1 MNKWIFFGLFFF
13 SACAADPPP
22 SGAWDEAVNDFGLY
36 IEEAIREDFPE
47 RVDEVYDYQGL
58 SRLIIRKSR
67 VKDVETM
74 QVVARAAQKDRF
86 IGQAIRRMLLEL
98 GAEFRYVKQ
107 YYEEDFYH
115 VVFEMS
121 SPTGIFNYIDFTVE
135 PQPETGEMRIID
147 VYNFLDGIA
156 SSDLYADILKMVA
169 DRGITNQEVLAAMQD
184 LKQIDEL
191 LYAGQQQEALEVF
204 DSLSILFRQRALFLK
219 RKIKILTFF
228 SDRETL
234 RDSVREYESLYP
246 EDTKFLNFIKIYLT
260 DDPAEQAKWAE
271 GLRKYIEEERAVEI

>member
-1 MNKWIFFGLFFF
+1 MFFGLFFF

-47 RVDEVYDYQGL
+47 RVDEVYNYQGL
-58 SRLIIRKSR
+58 SRLIIWKSR

-86 IGQAIRRMLLEL
+86 IGQSIRRMLLEL

-121 SPTGIFNYIDFTVE
+121 SPAGAFNYIDFTVE
-135 PQPETGEMRIID
+135 PHPETGEMRIID

-169 DRGITNQEVLAAMQD
+169 DRGITNQEVLTAMQD
-184 LKQIDEL
+184 LKHIDEL
-191 LYAGQQQEALEVF
+191 LYAGQPQEALEVF

-271 GLRKYIEEERAVEI
+271 GLRKYIEEERVVEI

>member
-58 SRLIIRKSR
+58 SRLIIWKSR
-67 VKDVETM
+67 VKDVGTM

-86 IGQAIRRMLLEL
+86 IGQSMRRMLLEL

-107 YYEEDFYH
+107 YYEENFYH

-121 SPTGIFNYIDFTVE
+121 SPGRIFNYIDFTVE
-135 PQPETGEMRIID
+135 SHPETGEMRIID

-169 DRGITNQEVLAAMQD
+169 DRGITHQEVLTAMQD
-184 LKQIDEL
+184 LKHIDEL
-191 LYAGQQQEALEVF
+191 LYAGQPQEALEVF

-234 RDSVREYESLYP
+234 RDSVREYESIYP